1 VKQRDDVIVGATVL
15 IALIVI
21 VGGALWLGQAH
32 LGRTEEVYTA
42 RFHTVGGLS
51 PGDPVVLRGVRV
63 GRVRAIRLGQKNNWV
78 EAELQ
83 IYSASSMPAKPAVI
97 AASSSLFGEW
107 QAGIVPFDQPLDD
120 PTIRKDLDD
129 AAREGGDMWPGAALP
144 DIGQLTAQAGRI
156 AGDIASVSSRIQSAF
171 DSQAV
176 GELQRSMRD
185 FGKVADQLSRFTQQ
199 QTNIL
204 GEVGTNLRQGSD
216 VLADAAQ
223 SLSKSLAR
231 VDSATNQGEL
241 TTILTNAQQA
251 AVSMRQATENFNQ
264 LMKVAG
270 NSQAS
275 VQRIIEN
282 SDTILSRIAN
292 RKGTAGLVIG
302 DTTLYVE
309 TTKAVVQLEAL
320 LKDIQSNPRKYF
332 SFKVF

>member
-1 VKQRDDVIVGATVL
+1 MKRRDDVVVGATIL
-15 IALIVI
+15 AALVVI
-21 VGGALWLGQAH
+21 VGGALWLGQVH
-32 LGRTEEVYTA
+32 LGRTEQVYTA
-42 RFHTVGGLS
+42 RFRTVGGL
-51 PGDPVVLRGVRV
+51 GVGNPVVLRGVRV
-63 GRVRAIRLGQKNNWV
+63 GRVRGIRLGAQNWV

-83 IYSASSMPAKPAVI
+83 IYDASSIPARPAVI
-97 AASSSLFGEW
+97 AASASLFGEW
-107 QAGIVPFDQPLDD
+107 QAGIVPFDQTLDD
-120 PTIRKDLDD
+120 PSVRKDLDD
-129 AAREGGDMWPGAALP
+129 ASKAGGDLWPGAALP

-199 QTNIL
+199 QTDIL
-204 GEVGTNLRQGSD
+204 GEVGSNLRQGSD

-231 VDSATNQGEL
+231 VDSATNEGEL
-241 TTILTNAQQA
+241 TTILSNAQQA
-251 AVSMRQATENFNQ
+251 AVNMREATQNFNR
-264 LMKVAG
+264 LMQVAG

-282 SDTILSRIAN
+282 SDTILTRIAS
-292 RKGTAGLVIG
+292 RRGTAGMLIG

-309 TTKAVVQLEAL
+309 TTKAVVQLQQL
-320 LKDIQSNPRKYF
+320 LKDIQANPRKYF